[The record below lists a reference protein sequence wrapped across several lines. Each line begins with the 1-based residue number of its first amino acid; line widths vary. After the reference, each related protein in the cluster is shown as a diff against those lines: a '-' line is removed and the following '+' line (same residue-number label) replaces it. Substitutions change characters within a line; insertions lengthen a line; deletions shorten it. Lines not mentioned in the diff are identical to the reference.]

1 MASSTAARPSSSL
14 ASASGTSNTT
24 AGFSNTAAPSSSSS
38 SSSSSSTTVPSS
50 TSSTSTQAQTPQI
63 SLLGTLPH
71 TQVPSL
77 LRRIESALVHL
88 PPTLLC
94 EKETVLARYDDTT
107 SGIRETGDNAW
118 ASVVKARRGVK
129 LRVLETLQTR
139 TGIEENGGS
148 GDGESSVE
156 CTLHLPLPSLPERQY
171 PRASVRPSYFVQM
184 LSDTL
189 TPFRHQQIQ
198 NSQDPFRKGYD
209 TVLGLDPSIQ
219 LNTDRYNG
227 WKSLVSTLGWR
238 PHFIFFKYGLSYTLN
253 THISRSSTTTSTNPL
268 NPSQTTKYT
277 LNVYRIFTKDP
288 TAWSDDWVPLDPL
301 ASTTVVEMVGVVGG
315 MVDQAHFNAYCSTGD
330 AAAATRAGLDP
341 ESTIENAIEF
351 ADTVAKALRGLV
363 DLRREA
369 YD

>member
-1 MASSTAARPSSSL
+1 MRQESSSE
-14 ASASGTSNTT
+14 
-24 AGFSNTAAPSSSSS
+24 
-38 SSSSSSTTVPSS
+38 
-50 TSSTSTQAQTPQI
+50 
-63 SLLGTLPH
+63 
-71 TQVPSL
+71 
-77 LRRIESALVHL
+77 LRVQEGEVIWLMVWDAL
-88 PPTLLC
+88 
-94 EKETVLARYDDTT
+94 YDDTT

-156 CTLHLPLPSLPERQY
+156 
-171 PRASVRPSYFVQM
+171 
-184 LSDTL
+184 
-189 TPFRHQQIQ
+189 
-198 NSQDPFRKGYD
+198 
-209 TVLGLDPSIQ
+209 
-219 LNTDRYNG
+219 
-227 WKSLVSTLGWR
+227 
-238 PHFIFFKYGLSYTLN
+238 
-253 THISRSSTTTSTNPL
+253 SSTTTSTNPL